1 MYKLFTDEFG
11 NEYVKLIHSPQSHTL
26 IPLKEENADYQRYLK
41 WLAKG
46 NTPEPADPVL
56 EQVTPE
62 EERMATMLLLKSQKG
77 EALTVEEIAERDKI
91 LSKLEGK
98 KV

>member
-26 IPLKEENADYQRYLK
+26 IPLKEENADYQRYSK

-46 NTPEPADPVL
+46 NTPEPADPVVEPITNSEKLDALL
-56 EQVTPE
+56 EGGV
-62 EERMATMLLLKSQKG
+62 
-77 EALTVEEIAERDKI
+77 
-91 LSKLEGK
+91 KLEELK
-98 KV
+98 ARIAARKL